1 APGRREHHHLEGH
14 GAPRPLRAGAGLRR
28 GGPSGARHLRRRH
41 PAGARRREPPGPEPR
56 PRRRGRGAQRLWHPG
71 RLVLGARR
79 PGGGAG
85 PRWPALRL
93 HPRPAPARSRSGGRG
108 AGARRRRARAAT
120 PGPVV
125 RRHLPPRADRR
136 PARPPPAGGGGR
148 GRGRRRRLSRARGA
162 PVSILSAAVLLFV
175 VMDPIGNVPMFL
187 VALREV
193 EPGRRR
199 RVVLRELVIALGV
212 LLAFLVAGRHVLA
225 LFQISGPSLSIAGGL
240 ILFLIALRMI
250 FRGEELAERPEG
262 EPLVFPLAIP
272 YIAGPS

>member
-1 APGRREHHHLEGH
+1 M
-14 GAPRPLRAGAGLRR
+14 
-28 GGPSGARHLRRRH
+28 
-41 PAGARRREPPGPEPR
+41 
-56 PRRRGRGAQRLWHPG
+56 
-71 RLVLGARR
+71 
-79 PGGGAG
+79 
-85 PRWPALRL
+85 
-93 HPRPAPARSRSGGRG
+93 
-108 AGARRRRARAAT
+108 
-120 PGPVV
+120 
-125 RRHLPPRADRR
+125 
-136 PARPPPAGGGGR
+136 
-148 GRGRRRRLSRARGA
+148 
-162 PVSILSAAVLLFV
+162 SILSAAVLLFV

-272 YIAGPS
+272 YIAGPSAMATVMLLATREPARLVDWTLALAAAWAASALILTFAADLARVVGQRGLTAMERLMGMLLTAVAVEMTLFGVSEFLAARGLG